1 MRDRTLP
8 PSPTRWWQHVADTII
23 PLDSNWLRAHPLP
36 VPDRNTDK
44 NARGRVA
51 IVGGSRFVPGGIAL
65 TAEAALRS
73 GAGKV
78 QVVTIKSCAVP
89 LGIILPEVAVIAAS
103 ETDDGHV
110 DVAKIETAP
119 WLDNC
124 DALVLGPAMWSQ
136 DAATKVIDTL
146 LMPLNRDT
154 GPVCILDAAVLSA
167 LPAFA
172 AKLENRCLPLVLT
185 PHAGELSTLTGRSAR
200 EISAN
205 PRAAVRSASEQFNAI
220 VMLKGETSY
229 LTAPGKGL
237 YAFAGGGVGLATGGS
252 GDVLAGIVAGLA
264 ARGAA
269 PLHALL
275 WAVWLHGEAGRR
287 CAEQIGPLGY
297 LSRELLVR
305 IPSLMQAV

>member
-1 MRDRTLP
+1 
-8 PSPTRWWQHVADTII
+8 VADNLI

-36 VPDRNTDK
+36 VPDQNTDK

-65 TAEAALRS
+65 TAEAALRA

-78 QVVTIKSCAVP
+78 QVVTIQSCAIP
-89 LGIILPEVAVIAAS
+89 LGITLPEVAVMAVA

-110 DVAKIETAP
+110 DISEIDTDP
-119 WLDNC
+119 WLNNC
-124 DALVLGPAMWSQ
+124 DALVLGPAMSST
-136 DAATKVIDTL
+136 DAAARLIDRL
-146 LMPLNRDT
+146 IVPKDDDS
-154 GPVCILDAAVLSA
+154 GPVYILDAAALGA
-167 LPAFA
+167 LPAF
-172 AKLENRCLPLVLT
+172 LSQLGGTRLPLVLT
-185 PHAGELSTLTGRSAR
+185 PHAGELSKLTGACADDIASD
-200 EISAN
+200 
-205 PRAAVRSASEQFNAI
+205 PCAAVCAASEQFNAV

-229 LTAPGKGL
+229 ITAPGEGL

-264 ARGAA
+264 ARGT
-269 PLHALL
+269 PPVHALL

-287 CAEQIGPLGY
+287 CAEQIGSLGY